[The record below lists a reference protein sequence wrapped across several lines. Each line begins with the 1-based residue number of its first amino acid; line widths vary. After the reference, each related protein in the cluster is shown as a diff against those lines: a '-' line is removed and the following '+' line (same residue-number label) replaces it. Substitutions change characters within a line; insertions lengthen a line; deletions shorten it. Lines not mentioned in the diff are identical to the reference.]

1 MQYDLALQWRSGTK
15 RQFADVLSRSHG
27 NRTRGTNVDD
37 SSPGDSMTKGTY
49 RGPRGPVLDGIPLGQ
64 LIIEDTNNNGAL
76 PLTILAAV
84 PFTTD
89 LKQVDTNPV
98 GHRSRVHSL
107 DPTSTLPKAVV
118 IGCGGGGCIRAL
130 ENILDFT
137 GVTGHDRRALECAR
151 ANGMETSAMW
161 KRTSLGDPEYGFW
174 VKPLKPEAIIESHPG
189 GPASWIRKDQR
200 ARQEQPLPL
209 FKPSFPLTLTL

>member
-1 MQYDLALQWRSGTK
+1 MECLAVLCAIDKFASYLLTRPFTLITDCTALTWLVKRQTLPAKYHRWARRLMQYDLALQWRSGTK

-64 LIIEDTNNNGAL
+64 LIIEDTNNNGAP

-118 IGCGGGGCIRAL
+118 IGCGGGAA
-130 ENILDFT
+130 F
-137 GVTGHDRRALECAR
+137 GH
-151 ANGMETSAMW
+151 W
-161 KRTSLGDPEYGFW
+161 RTF
-174 VKPLKPEAIIESHPG
+174 
-189 GPASWIRKDQR
+189 
-200 ARQEQPLPL
+200 
-209 FKPSFPLTLTL
+209 